1 MVTKNRIFYIIHQL
15 HKRYSLPFSIVKLSS
30 LMFSNKLTGL
40 SSSRSYL
47 KKIFPDNGGSSYGNN
62 LLKIQYDLQIVVAA
76 YNCEQTIKTC
86 LCSILNQKTKYRVI
100 TKVIDDG
107 SIDNTGEIIDH
118 IAEKANGRLN
128 IIHQTNKG
136 LSGARNT
143 GIKVINGK
151 FLMFVDADD
160 TLADGAIES
169 LLDNAYKY
177 NGDIVEGG
185 YNILVNNDVRSTF
198 KHSFSKKVNPFNT
211 LYGYPWGKL
220 YRSYLFKNVVFPKEY
235 WFEDTVAMYRIWPNA
250 KHVVTVKNVV
260 YNYYKNTHGI
270 TATYRGKAKSLD
282 TLWVTQKLLNECN
295 NINMQTY
302 NFTLSQIVMNTQRLS
317 YLSDKVNKANFVIS
331 RYWVEHYFS
340 GYETNDKK
348 YLMIEYILKSGT
360 YKDFLNYVYEE

>member
-1 MVTKNRIFYIIHQL
+1 MVTKNRISYIIHQL

-47 KKIFPDNGGSSYGNN
+47 KKIFPDNGGSSYGKN

-76 YNCEQTIKTC
+76 YNCEQTIKEC

-107 SIDNTGEIIDH
+107 STDNTVKIIDH

-151 FLMFVDADD
+151 YLMFVDADD

-260 YNYYKNTHGI
+260 YNYYKNSHGI
-270 TATYRGKAKSLD
+270 TATSQGKAKSLD

-348 YLMIEYILKSGT
+348 YLMIECILKSGT